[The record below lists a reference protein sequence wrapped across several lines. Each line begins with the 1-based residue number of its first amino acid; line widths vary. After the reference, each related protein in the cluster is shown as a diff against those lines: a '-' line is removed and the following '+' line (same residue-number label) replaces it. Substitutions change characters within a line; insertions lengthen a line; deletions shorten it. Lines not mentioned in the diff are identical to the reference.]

1 MLARMVWG
9 TYAVKI
15 EVQIGNC
22 LSAPECPVDG
32 GGGCNRYLGNAP
44 LNLETIS
51 GGLSLPQMFTLF
63 HGHKVHHRKY

>member
-22 LSAPECPVDG
+22 LNVEGSKMLARVV
-32 GGGCNRYLGNAP
+32 LGNC
-44 LNLETIS
+44 NHVLEEMVLQCYWSLQSHIIIS
-51 GGLSLPQMFTLF
+51 STAALRALDEG
-63 HGHKVHHRKY
+63 